1 MGGRRPRTRSS
12 SGSRRRPAAPPA
24 RSARRSTAE
33 LSDEQR
39 ARLRAACGND
49 DALLDRV
56 APYHALLRED
66 LRGDPLVFLPGSLF
80 VTQALDRRAS
90 GTYYTPRELAEEV
103 VRYALDPVAY
113 DPGPAQ
119 EPDPAKWRLK
129 PAAELLELK
138 IADIAMGSGAFLVA
152 ACRYLAARLL
162 EAWSRATRDGADAGS
177 PATRCRPTRSSARR
191 SPTASSPSAACTA
204 STRTRWPSR
213 WPSSRSG

>member
-1 MGGRRPRTRSS
+1 MI
-12 SGSRRRPAAPPA
+12 
-24 RSARRSTAE
+24 
-33 LSDEQR
+33 
-39 ARLRAACGND
+39 
-49 DALLDRV
+49 
-56 APYHALLRED
+56 
-66 LRGDPLVFLPGSLF
+66 LPGSLF

-103 VRYALDPVAY
+103 VRHALDPVAY

-119 EPDPAKWRLK
+119 EPDPAKWKLK

-152 ACRYLAARLL
+152 ACRYLADRLL
-162 EAWSRATRDGADAGS
+162 EAWKAEPQCRVRRSDA
-177 PATRCRPTRSSARR
+177 ARCRPTRSSAKR

-213 WPSSRSG
+213 WPSSRCG